1 MALSISDLKDAF
13 HDVGYCLAVSAASET
28 FESDLKHV
36 Q

>member
-1 MALSISDLKDAF
+1 MALSISGLKDAF
-13 HDVGYCLAVSAASET
+13 HDVSYYPAVLAAGET